1 MNVLFSFVQYVLIA
15 VVLTGCI
22 LGGVTGTK
30 ILRRKKD
37 LKNQQEAE

>member
-1 MNVLFSFVQYVLIA
+1 MNVLFSFVRYVLIA

-22 LGGVTGTK
+22 LGGIQVGK